1 MKNKFVL
8 LFLTLSSALVAAPAF
23 AVAQEGSAEPRQG
36 LPAVQPVLYFVLAP
50 FGLFLAIVVIGYA
63 IHRPREKRNNP
74 GNALSEIK

>member
-1 MKNKFVL
+1 MKNKLVL

-23 AVAQEGSAEPRQG
+23 AVAQEGSAEPGQG
-36 LPAVQPVLYFVLAP
+36 LTAVETVLYFVLAP

-63 IHRPREKRNNP
+63 IHCPKEKRNNS